1 MLEKE
6 TLTAVLQFTGCTE
19 LPAAL
24 KEGDIYV
31 RAIAKVKKANNHE
44 TMCVIV
50 NDGTGKPIIKKDF
63 GSISMI
69 KEIVEIY
76 PLSVLESDSIP
87 DFRKK
92 KDIVS
97 FLVRLGETES
107 HVERL
112 ASSKEDE
119 DKAALKALVYKHC
132 IKLQIAREN
141 AKSTA
146 QAKPVTPV
154 VDTEASDTPTDTNV
168 SGNTNQEDDKQVDN
182 EIKVDETPN
191 QKDNGT
197 DENNTNPEET
207 AGEDKATD
215 SDF

>member
-50 NDGTGKPIIKKDF
+50 NDGTGNPIIKKDF

-87 DFRKK
+87 YFRKK
-92 KDIVS
+92 KDIVN
-97 FLVRLGETES
+97 FLVNLGENES
-107 HVERL
+107 DVERM

-154 VDTEASDTPTDTNV
+154 VDTEASEKTTET
-168 SGNTNQEDDKQVDN
+168 
-182 EIKVDETPN
+182 KVDETPN

-207 AGEDKATD
+207 AGENQATD

>member
-50 NDGTGKPIIKKDF
+50 NDGTGNPIIKKDF

-107 HVERL
+107 HVEKL

-154 VDTEASDTPTDTNV
+154 EDTDDSENPTET
-168 SGNTNQEDDKQVDN
+168 KA
-182 EIKVDETPN
+182 DETHN
-191 QKDNGT
+191 QKENGT
-197 DENNTNPEET
+197 DENNTNSEET
-207 AGEDKATD
+207 AGEDKATG

>member
-6 TLTAVLQFTGCTE
+6 TITAVLQFTGCTE

-50 NDGTGKPIIKKDF
+50 NDGEGNPIIKKDF

-87 DFRKK
+87 DFRSKK
-92 KDIVS
+92 NIVS
-97 FLVRLGETES
+97 FLVNLGENES
-107 HVERL
+107 YVEQL
-112 ASSKEDE
+112 AVSKSDD
-119 DKAALKALVYKHC
+119 DKAALKSLVYKHC
-132 IKLQIAREN
+132 IRLQIEREN
-141 AKSTA
+141 AKSA
-146 QAKPVTPV
+146 VPAKAVAPV
-154 VDTEASDTPTDTNV
+154 VEQETYENTTETS
-168 SGNTNQEDDKQVDN
+168 
-182 EIKVDETPN
+182 VDENPN
-191 QKDNGT
+191 PEDNGT
-197 DENNTNPEET
+197 DENHTTPEET
-207 AGEDKATD
+207 TGEDQATN

>member
-107 HVERL
+107 HVEKL
-112 ASSKEDE
+112 ASSKADE

-132 IKLQIAREN
+132 IKLQIEREN
-141 AKSTA
+141 AKSA
-146 QAKPVTPV
+146 APAKTVAPV
-154 VDTEASDTPTDTNV
+154 VEQESYENTTET
-168 SGNTNQEDDKQVDN
+168 
-182 EIKVDETPN
+182 KVDENPN
-191 QKDNGT
+191 PKNNGT
-197 DENNTNPEET
+197 DENNTNPEEA

>member
-6 TLTAVLQFTGCTE
+6 TITAVLQFTGCTE

-50 NDGTGKPIIKKDF
+50 NDGEGNPIIKKDF

-107 HVERL
+107 HVENL
-112 ASSKEDE
+112 ASSKEDK
-119 DKAALKALVYKHC
+119 DKASLKALIYKHC
-132 IKLQIAREN
+132 IKLQIEREN
-141 AKSTA
+141 AKSA
-146 QAKPVTPV
+146 VPSKAIAPV
-154 VDTEASDTPTDTNV
+154 VEPETYENNTETNV
-168 SGNTNQEDDKQVDN
+168 
-182 EIKVDETPN
+182 DENPN
-191 QKDNGT
+191 PEDNGT
-197 DENNTNPEET
+197 DENHTTPEET
-207 AGEDKATD
+207 VGEDQATG

>member
-6 TLTAVLQFTGCTE
+6 TITAVLQFTGCTE

-50 NDGTGKPIIKKDF
+50 NDGEGNPIIKKDF

-87 DFRKK
+87 DFRSKK
-92 KDIVS
+92 NIVS
-97 FLVRLGETES
+97 FLVNLGENES
-107 HVERL
+107 YVEQL
-112 ASSKEDE
+112 AASKSDE

-132 IKLQIAREN
+132 IKLQIEREN
-141 AKSTA
+141 AKSA
-146 QAKPVTPV
+146 APAKAVAHV
-154 VDTEASDTPTDTNV
+154 VEPEPYEKTTETNV
-168 SGNTNQEDDKQVDN
+168 
-182 EIKVDETPN
+182 DENPN
-191 QKDNGT
+191 PEDNGT
-197 DENNTNPEET
+197 DENHTTPEET
-207 AGEDKATD
+207 VGEDQATG

>member
-50 NDGTGKPIIKKDF
+50 NDGTGNPIIKKDF

-107 HVERL
+107 HVEKL

-146 QAKPVTPV
+146 QAKSATPV
-154 VDTEASDTPTDTNV
+154 VDTEDSEKPTET
-168 SGNTNQEDDKQVDN
+168 KF
-182 EIKVDETPN
+182 DETNN

>member
-6 TLTAVLQFTGCTE
+6 TLTEVLQFTGCTE
-19 LPAAL
+19 LPASL

-50 NDGTGKPIIKKDF
+50 NDGEGNPIIKKDF

-69 KEIVEIY
+69 KEIIEIY

-92 KDIVS
+92 KDIVN

-107 HVERL
+107 KVESL
-112 ASSKEDE
+112 AASKSDE
-119 DKAALKALVYKHC
+119 DRAALKALVYKHC
-132 IKLQIAREN
+132 IKLQIEREN
-141 AKSTA
+141 KKSVL
-146 QAKPVTPV
+146 P
-154 VDTEASDTPTDTNV
+154 ERSSDTSEESENSEKTETN
-168 SGNTNQEDDKQVDN
+168 SYENNNTEYND
-182 EIKVDETPN
+182 
-191 QKDNGT
+191 T
-197 DENNTNPEET
+197 DENYTASKDA
-207 AGEDKATD
+207 AGED
-215 SDF
+215 

>member
-50 NDGTGKPIIKKDF
+50 NDGTGNPIIKKDF

-97 FLVRLGETES
+97 FLVRLGEAES
-107 HVERL
+107 HVEKL
-112 ASSKEDE
+112 ASSKDDE

-146 QAKPVTPV
+146 QSKPVTPV
-154 VDTEASDTPTDTNV
+154 VDTDDSENPTET
-168 SGNTNQEDDKQVDN
+168 
-182 EIKVDETPN
+182 KVDESPN

>member
-1 MLEKE
+1 MIEKE
-6 TLTAVLQFTGCTE
+6 TITAVLQFTGCTE

-107 HVERL
+107 HVEKL

-132 IKLQIAREN
+132 IKLQVAREN

-146 QAKPVTPV
+146 QAKPVTTV
-154 VDTEASDTPTDTNV
+154 LDTEDSENPTET
-168 SGNTNQEDDKQVDN
+168 
-182 EIKVDETPN
+182 KVDETTN
-191 QKDNGT
+191 QKENGT

>member
-107 HVERL
+107 HVEKL
-112 ASSKEDE
+112 ASSKADE

-132 IKLQIAREN
+132 IKLQIEREN
-141 AKSTA
+141 AKSA
-146 QAKPVTPV
+146 APAKTVAPV
-154 VDTEASDTPTDTNV
+154 VEQEPSETPTET
-168 SGNTNQEDDKQVDN
+168 
-182 EIKVDETPN
+182 KVDENPN
-191 QKDNGT
+191 PKNNGT
-197 DENNTNPEET
+197 DENYTTPEET
-207 AGEDKATD
+207 TGEDQATN

>member
-19 LPAAL
+19 LPSAL

-50 NDGTGKPIIKKDF
+50 NDGEGNPIIKKDF

-107 HVERL
+107 HVEKL
-112 ASSKEDE
+112 ASSKADE

-141 AKSTA
+141 AKSA
-146 QAKPVTPV
+146 VPAKTVVPV
-154 VDTEASDTPTDTNV
+154 VESETSETPTETKI
-168 SGNTNQEDDKQVDN
+168 DK
-182 EIKVDETPN
+182 KTN

-197 DENNTNPEET
+197 DENNTTPEET
-207 AGEDKATD
+207 VGENQATG

>member
-19 LPAAL
+19 LPSAI

-50 NDGTGKPIIKKDF
+50 NDGEGNPIIKKDF

-92 KDIVS
+92 KDIVR
-97 FLVRLGETES
+97 FLVNLGETES

-112 ASSKEDE
+112 ASSKEEE

-132 IKLQIAREN
+132 IKLQIEREN
-141 AKSTA
+141 AKSFA
-146 QAKPVTPV
+146 PAKPVSPV
-154 VDTEASDTPTDTNV
+154 VEPETPETLTETKTDENP
-168 SGNTNQEDDKQVDN
+168 NQE
-182 EIKVDETPN
+182 
-191 QKDNGT
+191 DNGT
-197 DENNTNPEET
+197 DENNTNPEEA
-207 AGEDKATD
+207 AGENQATG

>member
-1 MLEKE
+1 MIEKE

-19 LPAAL
+19 LPVAL

-107 HVERL
+107 HVEKL
-112 ASSKEDE
+112 ASSKADE

-132 IKLQIAREN
+132 IKLQIEREN
-141 AKSTA
+141 AKSA
-146 QAKPVTPV
+146 APAKAIAPV
-154 VDTEASDTPTDTNV
+154 VDTEDSDKPTETN
-168 SGNTNQEDDKQVDN
+168 
-182 EIKVDETPN
+182 VDETHN

-207 AGEDKATD
+207 AGEDQATG

>member
-107 HVERL
+107 HVEKL
-112 ASSKEDE
+112 ASSKADE

-132 IKLQIAREN
+132 IKLQIEREN
-141 AKSTA
+141 AKSA
-146 QAKPVTPV
+146 APAKTVAPV
-154 VDTEASDTPTDTNV
+154 VEQETYE
-168 SGNTNQEDDKQVDN
+168 NTTQKN
-182 EIKVDETPN
+182 VDENPN
-191 QKDNGT
+191 PEDNGT
-197 DENNTNPEET
+197 DENHTTPEET
-207 AGEDKATD
+207 AGEDQATN

>member
-6 TLTAVLQFTGCTE
+6 TLVAVLQYTKCKE
-19 LPAAL
+19 LPEPL

-50 NDGTGKPIIKKDF
+50 NNGEGKPIIKKDF

-76 PLSVLESDSIP
+76 PLSVLENESIP

-97 FLVRLGETES
+97 FLIRFGEDES
-107 HVERL
+107 HVEKL
-112 ASSKEDE
+112 AASKADE

-132 IKLQIAREN
+132 ITLQMEREKLTSVAPATYNNSDDETENSGTEEN
-141 AKSTA
+141 AEAIKS
-146 QAKPVTPV
+146 K
-154 VDTEASDTPTDTNV
+154 ETN
-168 SGNTNQEDDKQVDN
+168 
-182 EIKVDETPN
+182 
-191 QKDNGT
+191 NGT
-197 DENNTNPEET
+197 DKNNTDSEDSP
-207 AGEDKATD
+207 GENKSVD
-215 SDF
+215 SDY

>member
-1 MLEKE
+1 MIEKE
-6 TLTAVLQFTGCTE
+6 TITAVLQFTGCTE

-50 NDGTGKPIIKKDF
+50 NDGTGNPIIKKDF

-87 DFRKK
+87 YFRKK
-92 KDIVS
+92 KDIVN

-107 HVERL
+107 DVERL
-112 ASSKEDE
+112 ASSKEEE
-119 DKAALKALVYKHC
+119 DKSALKALVYKHC
-132 IKLQIAREN
+132 IKLQIQREN

-146 QAKPVTPV
+146 QEKTVTNV
-154 VDTEASDTPTDTNV
+154 VDTEDSENPTET
-168 SGNTNQEDDKQVDN
+168 
-182 EIKVDETPN
+182 KVDETTN

-197 DENNTNPEET
+197 DEDNTNPEET

>member
-1 MLEKE
+1 MIEKE
-6 TLTAVLQFTGCTE
+6 TITAVLQFTGCTE

-24 KEGDIYV
+24 KDGDIYV

-107 HVERL
+107 HVEKL
-112 ASSKEDE
+112 ASSKADE

-132 IKLQIAREN
+132 IKLQIEREN
-141 AKSTA
+141 AKSA
-146 QAKPVTPV
+146 APAEAVAPV
-154 VDTEASDTPTDTNV
+154 VESEPSETPTET
-168 SGNTNQEDDKQVDN
+168 
-182 EIKVDETPN
+182 KVDENPN
-191 QKDNGT
+191 PKNNGT

>member
-107 HVERL
+107 HVEKL
-112 ASSKEDE
+112 ASSKADE

-132 IKLQIAREN
+132 IKLQMKREN
-141 AKSTA
+141 LTSVAPAACNDSDEETENSGTEENAEVNKS
-146 QAKPVTPV
+146 K
-154 VDTEASDTPTDTNV
+154 ETN
-168 SGNTNQEDDKQVDN
+168 
-182 EIKVDETPN
+182 
-191 QKDNGT
+191 NGT

>member
-50 NDGTGKPIIKKDF
+50 NDGTGNPIIKKDF

-87 DFRKK
+87 YFRKK
-92 KDIVS
+92 KDIVN

-107 HVERL
+107 YVEKL
-112 ASSKEDE
+112 ASSKEEE
-119 DKAALKALVYKHC
+119 DKAALKSLVYKHC
-132 IKLQIAREN
+132 IKLQIQREN
-141 AKSTA
+141 AKSAA
-146 QAKPVTPV
+146 QEQPVTHV
-154 VDTEASDTPTDTNV
+154 VDADDSEKHIETNV
-168 SGNTNQEDDKQVDN
+168 
-182 EIKVDETPN
+182 DEPNN

>member
-24 KEGDIYV
+24 NEGDIYV

-50 NDGTGKPIIKKDF
+50 NDGTGNPIIKKDF

-69 KEIVEIY
+69 KEIVDIY

-107 HVERL
+107 HVEKL
-112 ASSKEDE
+112 ASSKADE

-141 AKSTA
+141 SKSTA
-146 QAKPVTPV
+146 QEKPVTPV
-154 VDTEASDTPTDTNV
+154 VDTDDSDKTTET
-168 SGNTNQEDDKQVDN
+168 
-182 EIKVDETPN
+182 KVDETTN

>member
-50 NDGTGKPIIKKDF
+50 NDGEGNPIIKKDF

-107 HVERL
+107 NVEQL
-112 ASSKEDE
+112 AASKADE
-119 DKAALKALVYKHC
+119 DKAALKALIYKHC
-132 IKLQIAREN
+132 IKLQIEREN
-141 AKSTA
+141 AKSAA
-146 QAKPVTPV
+146 QAKTVAPV
-154 VDTEASDTPTDTNV
+154 VESETYETPAET
-168 SGNTNQEDDKQVDN
+168 
-182 EIKVDETPN
+182 KVDEKTN

-197 DENNTNPEET
+197 DENNTTPEET
-207 AGEDKATD
+207 TGENQATG

>member
-97 FLVRLGETES
+97 FLVNLGENES
-107 HVERL
+107 YVEKL
-112 ASSKEDE
+112 AASKSDE
-119 DKAALKALVYKHC
+119 DKAALKSLVYKHC
-132 IKLQIAREN
+132 IRLQIEREN
-141 AKSTA
+141 AKSYAPSNHVYT
-146 QAKPVTPV
+146 V
-154 VDTEASDTPTDTNV
+154 VEQDISDANTET
-168 SGNTNQEDDKQVDN
+168 K
-182 EIKVDETPN
+182 IDENPN
-191 QKDNGT
+191 PEDNGT
-197 DENNTNPEET
+197 DENHTNPEET
-207 AGEDKATD
+207 AGENQATG

>member
-107 HVERL
+107 HVEKL
-112 ASSKEDE
+112 ASSKTDE

-132 IKLQIAREN
+132 IKLQIEREN
-141 AKSTA
+141 AKSA
-146 QAKPVTPV
+146 APAKTVAPV
-154 VDTEASDTPTDTNV
+154 VEQESYENTTEKN
-168 SGNTNQEDDKQVDN
+168 
-182 EIKVDETPN
+182 VDENPN
-191 QKDNGT
+191 PEDNGT
-197 DENNTNPEET
+197 DENYTTPEET
-207 AGEDKATD
+207 TGEDQATN

>member
-50 NDGTGKPIIKKDF
+50 NDGEGNPIIKKDF

-107 HVERL
+107 HVEKL
-112 ASSKEDE
+112 ASSKADE

-132 IKLQIAREN
+132 IKLQIEREN
-141 AKSTA
+141 AKSA
-146 QAKPVTPV
+146 APAKAVAPV
-154 VDTEASDTPTDTNV
+154 VEPEPSETPTET
-168 SGNTNQEDDKQVDN
+168 
-182 EIKVDETPN
+182 KVDENPN
-191 QKDNGT
+191 PQNNGT
-197 DENNTNPEET
+197 DENHTTPEET
-207 AGEDKATD
+207 AGEDQATN

>member
-6 TLTAVLQFTGCTE
+6 TITAVLQFTGCTE

-50 NDGTGKPIIKKDF
+50 NDGEGNPIIKKDF

-69 KEIVEIY
+69 KEVVEIY

-92 KDIVS
+92 KDIVR
-97 FLVRLGETES
+97 FLVNLGETES

-112 ASSKEDE
+112 ASSKEEE
-119 DKAALKALVYKHC
+119 DKAALKALIYKHC
-132 IKLQIAREN
+132 IKLQIEREN
-141 AKSTA
+141 AKSA
-146 QAKPVTPV
+146 VPSKAIAPV
-154 VDTEASDTPTDTNV
+154 VEPETYENNTETNV
-168 SGNTNQEDDKQVDN
+168 
-182 EIKVDETPN
+182 DEKPN
-191 QKDNGT
+191 PEDNGT
-197 DENNTNPEET
+197 DENHTTPEET
-207 AGEDKATD
+207 TGEDQATN

>member
-6 TLTAVLQFTGCTE
+6 TLVAVLQYTKCKE
-19 LPAAL
+19 LPEPL

-50 NDGTGKPIIKKDF
+50 NNGEGKPIIKKDF

-76 PLSVLESDSIP
+76 PLSVLENESIP

-97 FLVRLGETES
+97 FLIRFGEDES
-107 HVERL
+107 HVEKL
-112 ASSKEDE
+112 ATSKADE

-132 IKLQIAREN
+132 ITLQMEREKLTSVAPATYNNSDDETENSGTEEN
-141 AKSTA
+141 AEAIKS
-146 QAKPVTPV
+146 K
-154 VDTEASDTPTDTNV
+154 ETN
-168 SGNTNQEDDKQVDN
+168 
-182 EIKVDETPN
+182 
-191 QKDNGT
+191 NGT
-197 DENNTNPEET
+197 DKNNTDSEDSS
-207 AGEDKATD
+207 GENKSVD
-215 SDF
+215 SDY

>member
-50 NDGTGKPIIKKDF
+50 NDGEGNPIIKKDF

-69 KEIVEIY
+69 KEILEIY

-107 HVERL
+107 HVEKL
-112 ASSKEDE
+112 ASSKADE

-141 AKSTA
+141 AKSA
-146 QAKPVTPV
+146 VPSKAVAPV
-154 VDTEASDTPTDTNV
+154 VESETYETPTETKV
-168 SGNTNQEDDKQVDN
+168 N
-182 EIKVDETPN
+182 EKPN
-191 QKDNGT
+191 QKNNGT

-207 AGEDKATD
+207 AGEDKAAD

>member
-107 HVERL
+107 HVEEL
-112 ASSKEDE
+112 ASSKADE

-132 IKLQIAREN
+132 IKLQIEREN
-141 AKSTA
+141 AKSA
-146 QAKPVTPV
+146 APAKAVAPV
-154 VDTEASDTPTDTNV
+154 VEPEPSETTT
-168 SGNTNQEDDKQVDN
+168 
-182 EIKVDETPN
+182 EIKVDESLNPKN
-191 QKDNGT
+191 NGT
-197 DENNTNPEET
+197 DENHTNPEET
-207 AGEDKATD
+207 AGENQATD

>member
-107 HVERL
+107 HVEEL
-112 ASSKEDE
+112 ASSKADE

-132 IKLQIAREN
+132 IKLQIEREN
-141 AKSTA
+141 AKSA
-146 QAKPVTPV
+146 APAKAVTPV
-154 VDTEASDTPTDTNV
+154 VDTGGSEKHTETD
-168 SGNTNQEDDKQVDN
+168 
-182 EIKVDETPN
+182 VDENTN

-207 AGEDKATD
+207 SGEDKATD

>member
-19 LPAAL
+19 LPSAL

-50 NDGTGKPIIKKDF
+50 NDGEGNPIIKKDF

-107 HVERL
+107 NVEQL
-112 ASSKEDE
+112 AASKADE
-119 DKAALKALVYKHC
+119 DKAALKALIYKHC
-132 IKLQIAREN
+132 IKLQIEREN
-141 AKSTA
+141 AKSAA
-146 QAKPVTPV
+146 QAKTVAPV
-154 VDTEASDTPTDTNV
+154 VEPETYENTTET
-168 SGNTNQEDDKQVDN
+168 
-182 EIKVDETPN
+182 KVDETTN

-197 DENNTNPEET
+197 DENNTTPEET
-207 AGEDKATD
+207 VGEDQATG

>member
-6 TLTAVLQFTGCTE
+6 TLTDVLQFTGCTE

-50 NDGTGKPIIKKDF
+50 NDGTGNPIIKKDF

-87 DFRKK
+87 YFRKK
-92 KDIVS
+92 KDIVN
-97 FLVRLGETES
+97 FLVNLGENES
-107 HVERL
+107 DVERL

-154 VDTEASDTPTDTNV
+154 VDTDASEKTTETN
-168 SGNTNQEDDKQVDN
+168 D
-182 EIKVDETPN
+182 DETPN

>member
-31 RAIAKVKKANNHE
+31 RAIAKVKKSNNHE

-107 HVERL
+107 NVEQL
-112 ASSKEDE
+112 AASKADE
-119 DKAALKALVYKHC
+119 DKAALKALIYKHC
-132 IKLQIAREN
+132 IKLQIEREN
-141 AKSTA
+141 AKSA
-146 QAKPVTPV
+146 VSAKAVAPV
-154 VDTEASDTPTDTNV
+154 VEPETPETLTETKTDENP
-168 SGNTNQEDDKQVDN
+168 NQEN
-182 EIKVDETPN
+182 
-191 QKDNGT
+191 NGT

-207 AGEDKATD
+207 AGENQATG

>member
-107 HVERL
+107 HVEEL
-112 ASSKEDE
+112 ASSKADE

-132 IKLQIAREN
+132 IKLQIEREN
-141 AKSTA
+141 AKSA
-146 QAKPVTPV
+146 APAKAVAPV
-154 VDTEASDTPTDTNV
+154 VEPEPSETTT
-168 SGNTNQEDDKQVDN
+168 
-182 EIKVDETPN
+182 EIKVDEN
-191 QKDNGT
+191 LNHKNNGT
-197 DENNTNPEET
+197 DENHTNPEET
-207 AGEDKATD
+207 AGENQATD

>member
-19 LPAAL
+19 LPSAL

-50 NDGTGKPIIKKDF
+50 NDGEGNPIIKKDF

-92 KDIVS
+92 RDIVR
-97 FLVRLGETES
+97 FLVNLGETES

-112 ASSKEDE
+112 ASSKEEE
-119 DKAALKALVYKHC
+119 DKAALKALIYKHC
-132 IKLQIAREN
+132 IKLQIEREN
-141 AKSTA
+141 AKSAA
-146 QAKPVTPV
+146 QAKTVAPV
-154 VDTEASDTPTDTNV
+154 VEPETSETTTETNV
-168 SGNTNQEDDKQVDN
+168 YEK
-182 EIKVDETPN
+182 PN
-191 QKDNGT
+191 QKHNGT
-197 DENNTNPEET
+197 DENNTTPEET
-207 AGEDKATD
+207 VGENQATG

>member
-6 TLTAVLQFTGCTE
+6 TITAVLQFTGCTE

-87 DFRKK
+87 YFRKK
-92 KDIVS
+92 KDIVN

-107 HVERL
+107 YVEKL
-112 ASSKEDE
+112 ASSKEEE
-119 DKAALKALVYKHC
+119 DKANLKALVYKHC

-141 AKSTA
+141 AKSNA
-146 QAKPVTPV
+146 QEKPVTNV
-154 VDTEASDTPTDTNV
+154 VDTEASETPTET
-168 SGNTNQEDDKQVDN
+168 
-182 EIKVDETPN
+182 KVDETHN

>member
-87 DFRKK
+87 YFRKK
-92 KDIVS
+92 KDIVN

-107 HVERL
+107 YVEKL
-112 ASSKEDE
+112 ASSKEEE

-132 IKLQIAREN
+132 IKLQIQREN
-141 AKSTA
+141 AKSAA
-146 QAKPVTPV
+146 QEKPVNNV
-154 VDTEASDTPTDTNV
+154 VDTDDSEKPTET
-168 SGNTNQEDDKQVDN
+168 
-182 EIKVDETPN
+182 KVDETHN

>member
-50 NDGTGKPIIKKDF
+50 NDGTGTPIIKKDF

-107 HVERL
+107 HVEKL
-112 ASSKEDE
+112 ASSKADE

-132 IKLQIAREN
+132 IKLQIEREN
-141 AKSTA
+141 AKSA
-146 QAKPVTPV
+146 APAEALAPV
-154 VDTEASDTPTDTNV
+154 VESEPSETPTET
-168 SGNTNQEDDKQVDN
+168 
-182 EIKVDETPN
+182 KVDENPN
-191 QKDNGT
+191 PKNNGT

-207 AGEDKATD
+207 AGEDQATN

>member
-50 NDGTGKPIIKKDF
+50 NDGTGNPIIKKDF

-107 HVERL
+107 HVEKL
-112 ASSKEDE
+112 SSSKEEE

-154 VDTEASDTPTDTNV
+154 VDTEDSEKPTESN
-168 SGNTNQEDDKQVDN
+168 
-182 EIKVDETPN
+182 VDENPN
-191 QKDNGT
+191 TEDNGT

-207 AGEDKATD
+207 AGEDQATN

>member
-107 HVERL
+107 HVEKL
-112 ASSKEDE
+112 ASSKADE

-132 IKLQIAREN
+132 IKLQIEREN
-141 AKSTA
+141 AKSA
-146 QAKPVTPV
+146 APAKAVAPV
-154 VDTEASDTPTDTNV
+154 VEPEPSETTT
-168 SGNTNQEDDKQVDN
+168 
-182 EIKVDETPN
+182 EIKVDENLNPKN
-191 QKDNGT
+191 NGT
-197 DENNTNPEET
+197 DENHTNTEET
-207 AGEDKATD
+207 AGEDQATD